1 MRRYRLARMSPVIRV
16 LTVVLLILPA
26 AFLTGMLTGRNEF
39 VGPFVVISVIY
50 AWVWFLFRPGAF
62 VIHPDALEVVWP
74 LKRREVSRQSILSVR
89 QVDAKTL
96 RTEIGWGARVG
107 AGGLW
112 GGFGWLWT
120 KRRGVVQMY
129 ISRTDQFV
137 WIERGHERPWLVTP
151 ERPDE
156 FVHELSPTGSSV
168 TQQSPACDVA
178 NRVAHIEAHKTI
190 QKEA

>member
-1 MRRYRLARMSPVIRV
+1 MRRYRLAPMSPVIRV
-16 LTVVLLILPA
+16 ITVVLFILPA
-26 AFLTGMLTGRNEF
+26 AFLAGMLTGRNGF
-39 VGPFVVISVIY
+39 AGPFVVISGIY
-50 AWVWFLFRPGAF
+50 AWVWFRFRPSAF
-62 VIHPDALEVVWP
+62 VIHPAALEVVWP

-89 QVDAKTL
+89 RVDAQTL
-96 RTEIGWGARVG
+96 RTEIVGGARAG

-120 KRRGVVQMY
+120 KRRGIVQMY

-156 FVHELSPTGSSV
+156 FVRELSPTGSSV
-168 TQQSPACDVA
+168 ARQSPACDVA
-178 NRVAHIEAHKTI
+178 NRDAHE
-190 QKEA
+190 E

>member
-74 LKRREVSRQSILSVR
+74 DRKSV
-89 QVDAKTL
+89 V
-96 RTEIGWGARVG
+96 
-107 AGGLW
+107 
-112 GGFGWLWT
+112 
-120 KRRGVVQMY
+120 
-129 ISRTDQFV
+129 
-137 WIERGHERPWLVTP
+137 
-151 ERPDE
+151 
-156 FVHELSPTGSSV
+156 
-168 TQQSPACDVA
+168 
-178 NRVAHIEAHKTI
+178 
-190 QKEA
+190 